1 MKSTCKLGLGFLQAQ
16 RCKSHDWFFFVD
28 CSKNNNPPLV
38 RLTNRYLNA
47 DASINA
53 YDKKCIEIS
62 EDVSVDE
69 EKCFV
74 EPEQDEADDVAEY
87 QGKTEVN
94 ARERSHNKTDFPTQL
109 RIEKQESS

>member
-1 MKSTCKLGLGFLQAQ
+1 MLQAQ
-16 RCKSHDWFFFVD
+16 SCKSHDWFFFVD

-38 RLTNRYLNA
+38 RLTNSYLNT

-69 EKCFV
+69 EKCFL

-87 QGKTEVN
+87 QGKTKVN
-94 ARERSHNKTDFPTQL
+94 AREKSHNKTDYPTQL
-109 RIEKQESS
+109 SIEKQESS

>member
-1 MKSTCKLGLGFLQAQ
+1 MGLSCYKLNVVNLMI
-16 RCKSHDWFFFVD
+16 DFF
-28 CSKNNNPPLV
+28 CWLLKNNNLPLV
-38 RLTNRYLNA
+38 CLTNSYLNT

-94 ARERSHNKTDFPTQL
+94 ASEEGHDKTDFPTQL

>member
-1 MKSTCKLGLGFLQAQ
+1 MLQAQ
-16 RCKSHDWFFFVD
+16 SCKSHDWFFFVD
-28 CSKNNNPPLV
+28 CSKINNPPLV
-38 RLTNRYLNA
+38 RLTNSYLNT

-94 ARERSHNKTDFPTQL
+94 AREKSHYETDFPTQL
-109 RIEKQESS
+109 SIEKQESS